1 MSQISQADIFIK
13 TLAEMLE
20 VERACRLTELFGRH
34 KTQANWFGSWLKG
47 EFDTAGLP
55 TGTSRTELR
64 SEPAVI
70 AGSVISGS
78 LGSIKSKISRLAR
91 QYEIQE

>member
-20 VERACRLTELFGRH
+20 VDRTHRLTELFGRH
-34 KTQANWFGSWLKG
+34 KTHANWFGSWVQG

-55 TGTSRTELR
+55 SGTSRTDMH
-64 SEPAVI
+64 SHPAVV
-70 AGSVISGS
+70 AGS
-78 LGSIKSKISRLAR
+78 LGRLKSKMSTLAR